1 MESTGDF
8 LAMGG
13 HGIYVWPAFAI
24 AIGVLAAMAIQAW
37 LARRGLARLLEQR
50 QGDRQARPRPGS
62 HP

>member
-37 LARRGLARLLEQR
+37 QARRSLTRLLEAPQS
-50 QGDRQARPRPGS
+50 DRQSQPRPGS
-62 HP
+62 RP